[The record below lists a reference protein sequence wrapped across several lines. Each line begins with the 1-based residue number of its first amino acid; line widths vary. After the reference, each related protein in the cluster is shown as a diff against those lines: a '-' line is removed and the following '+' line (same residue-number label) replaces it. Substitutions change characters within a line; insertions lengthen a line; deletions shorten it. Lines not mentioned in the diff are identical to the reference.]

1 MTVRLQHPPILS
13 HLCRLNLTP
22 SAGSTIVPFSIIVA
36 VRIIVAGP
44 VALARSSDSSRI
56 TPIP

>member
-36 VRIIVAGP
+36 VRIIVA
-44 VALARSSDSSRI
+44 ARVTSSSGRRRI

>member
-36 VRIIVAGP
+36 VRIIVAAP
-44 VALARSSDSSRI
+44 VTSSSGRRRI